1 MKRILSACMEQTQ
14 RFETE
19 ADLKTYLKGLD
30 RKRTAY
36 KILSQTSQPDGS
48 IIVEMKKSY
57 NRYSTGD
64 YFD

>member
-48 IIVEMKKSY
+48 IIVELKKSY
-57 NRYSTGD
+57 NSYSTGD